1 MSDEKPV
8 VFLRGQKTILRPLM
22 KSDMPTVVRWIN
34 DPDIR
39 EFINMPFSKTEAE
52 EDEWFRALGRDD
64 KNVTLAIETL
74 EKVFIG
80 VMGIHEINWIDRVA
94 TTGAFIGEKEYWG
107 KGFGTDAKMILLEY
121 AFHTLNL
128 RKLCSRVVEYNRRSL
143 AYSDKCGYRPDGVRK
158 EHLFRKGRYWDQV
171 ELAIFEEDWLP
182 IWEMYREYGIIP
194 KRKHG
199 SCT

>member
-1 MSDEKPV
+1 
-8 VFLRGQKTILRPLM
+8 
-22 KSDMPTVVRWIN
+22 MPTVVRWIN
-34 DPDIR
+34 DPDVR
-39 EFINMPFSKTEAE
+39 EFIDMPFPKTEAE
-52 EDEWFRALGRDD
+52 EEEWFCALGKDE
-64 KNVTLAIETL
+64 KNLVFAIETL

-80 VMGIHEINWIDRVA
+80 VMGIHRINWINRVG

-107 KGFGTDAKMILLEY
+107 RGFGPDAKMILLEY

-128 RKLCSRVVEYNRRSL
+128 RKLCSTVVEYNTRSL
-143 AYSDKCGYRPDGVRK
+143 NYSDKCGYTIEGTKKRHVFK
-158 EHLFRKGRYWDQV
+158 KGRYWDQV